1 MLIQLFIQQKFESP
15 SPFLTRGREG
25 KRRIQNPVKHL
36 RWGILQI
43 VNAPS
48 LMFDRGLNTP
58 LESDWGKTGLLRLF
72 KLVLIFNAFLFLIE
86 IADFCFIS
94 SGIYLFTFEVVLVF
108 LSLTLNWFHTLFW
121 CFHCCFYTSNYQLGR
136 E

>member
-36 RWGILQI
+36 RWGILRI

-48 LMFDRGLNTP
+48 LMFDRSLNTP

-108 LSLTLNWFHTLFW
+108 LSLTLN
-121 CFHCCFYTSNYQLGR
+121 
-136 E
+136 